1 MRRIL
6 APLISVFAIA
16 GIAVGNSWPTVASV
30 PADTLYGSGLI
41 ELADYGDPGE
51 YSIVTID
58 QNDGS
63 ITWLESQAVNF
74 EGLAFDSDGGL
85 FATGYGRF
93 CGLACDLPEFSSLLM
108 ELDPVTGA
116 ILDTIGI
123 VTDASGFRP
132 RIETLSVQP
141 GTDVLYGFGGYL
153 GFGYVE
159 MWTIDKSTA
168 MATLVAS
175 LGPCSPLTSP
185 PSLRGCGRGYG
196 FAPDGTLYHVASYY
210 GGAEAWLITLD
221 PSTGALITS
230 TPLDYPNPIGEGATL
245 AVRSDGTLFSSW
257 FAVFRF
263 PRPPRPALPPDPPYT
278 IITRPLM
285 TIDPLTGAVSEV
297 GGGGPISDLAFSPFV
312 VELIDLDIKPG
323 SDSNP
328 VSQSGQGKVPV
339 AILGSDTFDVLDVDV
354 TTLVFG
360 PGAAAPSHDLTKP
373 DAFEDHLRD
382 VNDDGSTDLITHY
395 RIQEAGI
402 EADAAEACITG
413 ETLDGIPFEGCDSI
427 RAVATKRR
435 MQR

>member
-1 MRRIL
+1 MRRII
-6 APLISVFAIA
+6 APLISVLAIA
-16 GIAVGNSWPTVASV
+16 GIAVGNARPTAVSI
-30 PADTLYGSGLI
+30 PADTLYGTGFVEFS
-41 ELADYGDPGE
+41 DPRE
-51 YSIVTID
+51 NSIVTID

-63 ITWLESQAVNF
+63 ITWLDPQFVNF
-74 EGLAFDSDGGL
+74 KGLAFDSDGRL
-85 FATGYGRF
+85 FATD
-93 CGLACDLPEFSSLLM
+93 CGPVGVLIGCSQSESASVLM
-108 ELDPVTGA
+108 KLDPVSGA
-116 ILDTIGI
+116 ILDTIGT

-132 RIETLSVQP
+132 TIETLSVQP
-141 GTDVLYGFGGYL
+141 GTDVLYGFGGYFSS
-153 GFGYVE
+153 GDVE

-175 LGPCSPLTSP
+175 FGPCI
-185 PSLRGCGRGYG
+185 PSGSTPSRRGCGRGYG
-196 FAPDGTLYHVASYY
+196 FAPDGTLYHLASNFT
-210 GGAEAWLITLD
+210 GAEAWLITLD

-230 TPLDYPNPIGEGATL
+230 TPLDQPSGEGATL
-245 AVRSDGTLFSSW
+245 AVRSDGTLFSSV
-257 FAVFRF
+257 FAVIRF
-263 PRPPRPALPPDPPYT
+263 PNPCRTCPPLDPPYE
-278 IITRPLM
+278 IVINLR
-285 TIDPLTGAVSEV
+285 TIDPLTGAVTEV
-297 GGGGPISDLAFSPFV
+297 GGGGPISDLAFSPFI

-328 VSQSGQGKVPV
+328 VNQSGRGKLPV
-339 AILGSDTFDVLDVDV
+339 AILGSDIFDVLDVDV

-435 MQR
+435 MRR

>member
-30 PADTLYGSGLI
+30 PADTLYGSALVEFGAL
-41 ELADYGDPGE
+41 DE
-51 YSIVTID
+51 YLIVTID
-58 QNDGS
+58 QDDGS
-63 ITWLESQAVNF
+63 MTWLESQAENF
-74 EGLAFDSDGGL
+74 RGLAFDSVGRL
-85 FATGYGRF
+85 FATV
-93 CGLACDLPEFSSLLM
+93 CDPLGSGFGCSQSASPTVLM

-116 ILDTIGI
+116 TLETIGT
-123 VTDASGFRP
+123 VTDASGFHP
-132 RIETLSVQP
+132 PIETLAVQP
-141 GTDVLYGFGGYL
+141 GTDTLYGFGGY
-153 GFGYVE
+153 FSSRYVE

-168 MATLVAS
+168 VATLVAS
-175 LGPCSPLTSP
+175 FGPCIAFGST
-185 PSLRGCGRGYG
+185 PSRRGCGRGYD
-196 FAPDGTLYHVASYY
+196 FAPDGTLYHVASHHT
-210 GGAEAWLITLD
+210 GESWLIALD
-221 PSTGALITS
+221 PSTGELITT
-230 TPLDYPNPIGEGATL
+230 TPLDHPTGEGATL

-257 FAVFRF
+257 FAVIML
-263 PRPPRPALPPDPPYT
+263 PKPPRPAPPPDPPYF
-278 IITRPLM
+278 IIFRPLL
-285 TIDPLTGAVSEV
+285 TIDPLTGAVTEV

-339 AILGSDTFDVLDVDV
+339 AILGSDIFDVLDVDV